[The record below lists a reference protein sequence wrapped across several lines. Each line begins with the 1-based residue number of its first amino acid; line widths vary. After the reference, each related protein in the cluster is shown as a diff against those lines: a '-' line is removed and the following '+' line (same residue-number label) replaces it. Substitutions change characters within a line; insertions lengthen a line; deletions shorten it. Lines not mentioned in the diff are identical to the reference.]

1 MPRRE
6 GATALPRER
15 MPSSA
20 APPPPTLSRQ
30 LGKLHRGLRGCAP
43 EAALYAKCC
52 TAGLP
57 AIGHKQCQREFE
69 TLTACIRKTL
79 AGAKK

>member
-1 MPRRE
+1 
-6 GATALPRER
+6 

-57 AIGHKQCQREFE
+57 GIGHKQCQREFE